1 MAACWPI
8 DIPSTQKFVLIS
20 LADNA
25 NDNGIC
31 WPSIPTICRRTSLH
45 RATVLRAIAWLTEH
59 GYLAVNRETGRHNS
73 YRIAVGSFPQP
84 VAERDGSQSATSRT
98 ERPHPS
104 QKATTP
110 VAQSDPNR
118 NEPSRTV
125 THTRARARGGG
136 NGSAGRNQDAWEHYK
151 RLDAE
156 MDAEA
161 VCQVAGTIREPLE
174 LPVAHRRNARGRH

>member
-1 MAACWPI
+1 MSTLIMAACWPI

-45 RATVLRAIAWLTEH
+45 RATVLRAISWLTEH
-59 GYLAVNRETGRHNS
+59 GYLAVNRDIGRHNS

-98 ERPHPS
+98 ERLHPS

-125 THTRARARGGG
+125 IPARMRARERGGQSG
-136 NGSAGRNQDAWEHYK
+136 PKKGGMTDA
-151 RLDAE
+151 
-156 MDAEA
+156 
-161 VCQVAGTIREPLE
+161 LE
-174 LPVAHRRNARGRH
+174 FFAKAAANAKH